1 MAEVN
6 KDSKGF
12 KSRFEKAKTIREQ
25 WAPLLEDAYD
35 LFLPNRAE
43 FTRRTKGDNRVGKL
57 RDDTGAQSL
66 QEFVTQLKNKLL
78 PSQQRWS
85 QLIPSGNVKVQII
98 NGEFDEDSEK
108 DLQVQ
113 LDRNTDILFNYIWD
127 SNFDS
132 AVTEALQD
140 MSISTGALMIQE
152 TGDLDNPLNFVCVPS
167 TELVIEESPTGSI
180 NNVWREWEVKAE
192 EILQLWPDKVEDK
205 KLDTAIEKSPTK
217 KIRIIEGTVY
227 NYETE
232 KFDYKVYTES
242 ADCKIIFESAYKV
255 SPWVVFRWGKA
266 PSETWGRGPALNC
279 ISTMAT
285 LNRLVSDLLKNN
297 AMHISPPALV
307 NASGFVNPTKVKIAP
322 NQRIITKSD
331 WTGQTAPVSYLQ
343 NGSNYQLGIGMRNEY
358 QQQVKEAFFLHFMG
372 GADSPVR
379 SATEIS
385 IRNQQM
391 LEQQTSAF
399 TRLKRELIDQVMRR
413 SYYVLK
419 RVGLVQDLDI
429 DGKLVS
435 VKATSPLAQVQDM
448 KDVEALQQYFG
459 TIMGLGGEAGM
470 MMASMSVD
478 IEAVPDFLADKFK
491 VPAALRMDEDKKR
504 KQAQKLQQAV
514 EQTGMGGQ
522 PQQPPTSQP

>member
-1 MAEVN
+1 MVEAN

-12 KSRFEKAKTIREQ
+12 KTRFDKAKTIREQ

-43 FTRRTKGDNRVGKL
+43 FTRKTKGENRVGKL

-85 QLIPSGNVKVQII
+85 QLIPSGNVEVQII
-98 NGEFDEDSEK
+98 NGKFDEDAKK

-132 AVTEALQD
+132 AMVEALQD

-152 TGDLDNPLNFVCVPS
+152 TGDIDQPLNYVCVPS
-167 TELVIEESPTGSI
+167 TELVIEESPSGDI
-180 NNVWREWEVKAE
+180 KNVWREWDVKAE
-192 EILQLWPDKVEDK
+192 EINQLWPDKVEDR
-205 KLDTAIEKSPTK
+205 KLDETIRKTPTK

-232 KFDYKVYTES
+232 KYDYKVYTES

-279 ISTMAT
+279 ISTMST

-297 AMHISPPALV
+297 AMHISPPLLI
-307 NASGFVNPTKVKIAP
+307 NSGGFVNPTKVKIAP

-331 WTGQTAPVSYLQ
+331 WTGSSSPAQFLQ
-343 NGSNYQLGIGMRNEY
+343 NGSNFQLGMGMRTEY
-358 QQQVKEAFFLHFMG
+358 QQQVKEAFFLQFMG
-372 GADSPVR
+372 GADAPVR

-399 TRLKRELIDQVMRR
+399 TRLKRELIDQVMKR

-419 RVGLVQDLDI
+419 RVGLVQELDV
-429 DGKLVS
+429 DGKLVA

-459 TIMGLGGEAGM
+459 TVMGLGGEAGM

-491 VPAALRMDEDKKR
+491 VPAALRMDEKK
-504 KQAQKLQQAV
+504 KKAQAQKLQQAV
-514 EQTGMGGQ
+514 EQTGMGGMG
-522 PQQPPTSQP
+522 QQPPAQQ